1 MSKLLDKALKHPF
14 TSRVIDYSKKVKVS
28 KKNNISLYSAIDF
41 FIRELKKNDIGSESK
56 SVAFSFTLA
65 VFPAIIFLFTLVPY
79 FHLPWLTKESIVE
92 FLKVGMQLP
101 ESMYTVIS
109 DTVLDIAQKPRGGLL
124 SVGFALALVMSTNG
138 MIALMDAF
146 NKCYRSRDNRNFILK
161 RLIAVGLTVLLSA
174 VMLLS
179 IIVLVFGNTILNL
192 LESLDFIPFDLID
205 YFRSFRIMEYGVFTL
220 LFFFAIS
227 VIYYFAPTIQN
238 RWKFFSLGAII
249 ATGLCVSVSAIF
261 SYYINNFGTY
271 NKLYGSIGT
280 LIGFML
286 WLNLICMI
294 LLIGFEINAAMDRA
308 KADKLKNP

>member
-1 MSKLLDKALKHPF
+1 MSKIKDKVLKHPIAC
-14 TSRVIDYSKKVKVS
+14 RAIDYSKQVKVS
-28 KKNNISLYSAIDF
+28 KRNDISLYSAIDF
-41 FIRELKKNDIGSESK
+41 FIKELKKNDIGSESK

-65 VFPAIIFLFTLVPY
+65 VFPAIIFLFTLIPY
-79 FHLPWLTKESIVE
+79 FNLPWLTEESIVA
-92 FLKVGMQLP
+92 FLKDGMQLP
-101 ESMYTVIS
+101 ESMYSAIS
-109 DTVLDIAQKPRGGLL
+109 DTVLDIAKKPRGGLL
-124 SVGFALALVMSTNG
+124 SIGFVLALVMSTNG

-161 RLIAVGLTVLLSA
+161 RLIAIGLTVLLSG
-174 VMLLS
+174 VMILS
-179 IIVLVFGNTILNL
+179 MVVLVFGNAILTIL
-192 LESLDFIPFDLID
+192 EGYDIIPFDILD
-205 YFRSFRIMEYGVFTL
+205 YVRSFRIMEYGVFTL

-238 RWKFFSLGAII
+238 RWKFISLGAVT
-249 ATGLCVSVSAIF
+249 ATGLCVSVSAVF

-294 LLIGFEINAAMDRA
+294 LLIGFEINAALDRA
-308 KADKLKNP
+308 KAEKLKNQ